1 MSFLP
6 LLDGVVAGL
15 AGAMVQNVL
24 IRAARRVAAVLAECH
39 EARRRTVALAL
50 APDRQLANP
59 DEPPGTYAE
68 FLFRTSA
75 PLAHEPAARNRRT
88 RHHAA

>member
-6 LLDGVVAGL
+6 LSPGAAAGL
-15 AGAMVQNVL
+15 SDVMVQNVL
-24 IRAARRVAAVLAECH
+24 IKAARRVGAVLAECH

-50 APDRQLANP
+50 APDRQLAKP
-59 DEPPGTYAE
+59 DEPPETYAE

-75 PLAHEPAARNRRT
+75 PLAHEPAARHRSTRR
-88 RHHAA
+88 AA